1 MWNNCWNDH
10 VALGSNPTSQPLDNI
25 ISDALIATKMDS
37 LQARGTCHY
46 VTDWANDLGREP
58 SRL

>member
-46 VTDWANDLGREP
+46 VTD
-58 SRL
+58 